1 MFGFKVYS
9 IVNISE
15 GNDTFKLDIW
25 TKDSEFKAVPTI
37 LEKDKEKWY
46 RYVQSCNEDER
57 RDLTIAC
64 NSVLKIIQNLELKI
78 IQNPELKTDTQ
89 LSNNRSY
96 EADRLRNSYDI
107 RNKDPATLT
116 IYQKELLKRYQE
128 AVTTAATT
136 AGN

>member
-37 LEKDKEKWY
+37 LERDKEKWY
-46 RYVQSCNEDER
+46 SYVQSCNEDER

-64 NSVLKIIQNLELKI
+64 NSVLKIIQN
-78 IQNPELKTDTQ
+78 PELKTDTL

>member
-46 RYVQSCNEDER
+46 RYVQSRNEDER

-64 NSVLKIIQNLELKI
+64 NSVLKI